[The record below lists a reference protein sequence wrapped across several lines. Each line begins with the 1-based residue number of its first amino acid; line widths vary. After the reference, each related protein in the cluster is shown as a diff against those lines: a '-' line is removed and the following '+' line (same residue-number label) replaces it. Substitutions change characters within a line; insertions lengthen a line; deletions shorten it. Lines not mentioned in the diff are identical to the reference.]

1 MSGRSITDPLP
12 RRYRRLL
19 VAYPR
24 AYRRGRGAELLGAL
38 LDAAPPGRTR
48 PTLREAVDLI
58 RAGLRARLGRPASRT
73 VVTWALL
80 VAAISGVF
88 SAAVATRAAWET
100 APPLPSGAEARAM
113 TAEILPGQQFSGFVE
128 PAATFTMYGSP
139 LGWDQVDELLWP
151 DGGEYALAG
160 IGGSIVGD
168 PVLPVEDMV
177 EVARRNLRA
186 HGWTVY
192 PTKTTILVVCD
203 GPDCPPAPYSVVV
216 GARRGHTTFRLE
228 VYSRGASVEPSAS
241 VSFQH
246 ATPAAVYPFGIGA
259 GLLGAVAAFLVFG
272 WASRRTQRYD
282 NVNATAKAML
292 GFTLFLWWVPTAVAL
307 PDMVRHHAEEAHP
320 SWHPMWEW
328 LGQPTFSGVF
338 VVGCGF
344 ALAGLAVAVL
354 AGRESVQVAALR

>member
-1 MSGRSITDPLP
+1 MSVIDPLA

-24 AYRRGRGAELLGAL
+24 AYRRERGAELLGAL

-48 PTLREAVDLI
+48 PTPREAVDLI

-80 VAAISGVF
+80 VATISGTF
-88 SAAVATRAAWET
+88 GAAFATRAAWET
-100 APPLPSGAEARAM
+100 APPLPDGAEARAM
-113 TAEILPGQQFSGFVE
+113 AAEILPGQEFSGFE
-128 PAATFTMYGSP
+128 APAAQFTMYGSP
-139 LGWDQVDELLWP
+139 LSWDRVGELLWP
-151 DGGEYALAG
+151 DGGEYALSG

-168 PVLPVEDMV
+168 PGLPVAELAGL
-177 EVARRNLRA
+177 ARRNLRA

-192 PTKTTILVVCD
+192 PTTTTSLDGCD

-216 GARRGHTTFRLE
+216 AARRGHTTFRLE
-228 VYSRGASVEPSAS
+228 MYSPDALVSPSTSVA
-241 VSFQH
+241 FQQ

-259 GLLGAVAAFLVFG
+259 GLLGAVVAFLVFG
-272 WASRRTQRYD
+272 WASRRTQRRATAD
-282 NVNATAKAML
+282 ATAKVML
-292 GFTLFLWWVPTAVAL
+292 GVTLFLWWVPTAFAL
-307 PDMVRHHAEEAHP
+307 PAVAHHHAGEAHP

-328 LGQPTFSGVF
+328 LGQPSFSGVF

-354 AGRESVQVAALR
+354 AGRERVPVAAMR